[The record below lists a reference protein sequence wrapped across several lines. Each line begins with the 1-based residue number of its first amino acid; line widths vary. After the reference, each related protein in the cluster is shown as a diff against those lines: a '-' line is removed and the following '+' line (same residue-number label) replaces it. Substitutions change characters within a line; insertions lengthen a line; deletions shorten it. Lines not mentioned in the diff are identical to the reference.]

1 MVDLCIT
8 QYKWLRT
15 YFTLN
20 MVIRVL
26 TLTSLD
32 QLLLGA
38 QPVLRLLETTT
49 SLLRMLV
56 ILDV

>member
-1 MVDLCIT
+1 
-8 QYKWLRT
+8 
-15 YFTLN
+15 

-32 QLLLGA
+32 QLLVA
-38 QPVLRLLETTT
+38 QPVLGLLETIN

>member
-15 YFTLN
+15 YFILN